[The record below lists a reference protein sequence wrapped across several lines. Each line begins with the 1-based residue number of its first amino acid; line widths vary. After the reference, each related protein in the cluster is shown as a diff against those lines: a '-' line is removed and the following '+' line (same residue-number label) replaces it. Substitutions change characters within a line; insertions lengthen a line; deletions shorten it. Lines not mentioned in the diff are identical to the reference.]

1 MRLDK
6 LNKKCFIVN
15 IIALSAITAFL
26 TACDKPSRES
36 QNIQNSDDVVK
47 TDEFTKM
54 YSGRPNGYLSVLHD
68 NKRNVTCWQVEKGI
82 SCLPDESFG
91 VKKETK

>member
-1 MRLDK
+1 
-6 LNKKCFIVN
+6 
-15 IIALSAITAFL
+15 
-26 TACDKPSRES
+26 
-36 QNIQNSDDVVK
+36 
-47 TDEFTKM
+47 M
-54 YSGRPNGYLSVLHD
+54 YSGRPNGYLAVLHD